1 VSKKRTPFFVEVK
14 MNTWYKIVG
23 ALLML
28 LVLNNLSYT
37 QEVTPDFSDGKK
49 WSAGLG
55 FEYLRSTI
63 SWDEDSLSSNLKAY
77 LMTFHVSY
85 EILDG
90 LNIGGILGYTS
101 SDFESLTFRELPI
114 SLTMDKGA
122 IGGMLFGGEAAFTF
136 YETESFGFSVLGQYI
151 YYNGGQKQWDIPRLA
166 VEGTAT
172 GKPKWSRLTLGAS
185 IKYLA
190 ADPFFPY
197 LNIGYSS
204 LSGTFAMEESI
215 ETLSRTEEKK
225 ISGVANL
232 LIGLGGI
239 YDFSDSFSLMLEAG
253 LAPYGSSD
261 NYEGGVDLGALLRIT
276 YSF

>member
-1 VSKKRTPFFVEVK
+1 MK
-14 MNTWYKIVG
+14 TWYRVTI

-28 LVLNNLSYT
+28 LVLTSLSLA

-55 FEYLRSTI
+55 FEYFKSTV
-63 SWDEDSLSSNLKAY
+63 SWDEDSFISPLKSY

-85 EILDG
+85 KILDS
-90 LNIGGILGYTS
+90 LNLGGIIGYAS

-114 SLTMDKGA
+114 SLTIDKGA
-122 IGGMLFGGEAAFTF
+122 IGGLLFGGEAEFTF

-151 YYNGGQKQWDIPRLA
+151 YYKGGQKQWTIPGLA

-172 GKPKWSRLTLGAS
+172 GKSKWSRLTLGAS
-185 IKYLA
+185 FKYVA
-190 ADPFFPY
+190 ADPLLPY

-215 ETLSRTEEKK
+215 QDLDRTEEKK
-225 ISGVANL
+225 ISGVGSL
-232 LIGLGGI
+232 LIAVGTI
-239 YDFSDSFSLMLEAG
+239 YDFSDSLSLLLEADFT
-253 LAPYGSSD
+253 PYGGGD
-261 NYEGGVDLGALLRIT
+261 TYEGGVDFGALVRIM